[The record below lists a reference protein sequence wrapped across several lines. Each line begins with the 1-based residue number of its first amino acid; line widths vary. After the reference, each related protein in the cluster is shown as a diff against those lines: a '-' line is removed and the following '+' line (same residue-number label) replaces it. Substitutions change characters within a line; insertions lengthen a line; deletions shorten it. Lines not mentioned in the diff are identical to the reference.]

1 MNDHL
6 QILRSLAIAI
16 LAGALIGL
24 EREYHHRLKEETG
37 FAGLRT
43 FTFFAVLGNLST
55 WIATLGHPWIL
66 PAAFM
71 GLVVLLGVSHYRSTV
86 PERDRGMTTEVAAL
100 ITFLIGSLVALQKIE
115 VSVALA
121 VVVAALLSAKPAFR
135 NWVERLTPE
144 DIYTTLKFAVVA
156 FVVFPILPDRAYG
169 PLGALNPHEIWVMVV
184 LISGVSFL
192 GYIALKLLGP
202 ERGIALSGLLG
213 GLASSTAVAV
223 SFSRRS
229 RENPELVPGCALAVV
244 IASTVMAGRI
254 AALVAA
260 VDPALFG
267 VLWIPLVAMGA
278 AGALAAAVL
287 WRRSRHRG
295 ITGAGLEVRNPFRLS
310 TVLAFGAA
318 YAAVLFLVK
327 AGQAFLPAGST
338 AAVAALSGLTQ
349 IDAITL
355 SMAKLAREG
364 MAAHAAAAF
373 IVVGALSNT
382 LSKALIVAGLG
393 HRRLRTPVFAGLG
406 VVFAAGLATLPFLLR

>member
-1 MNDHL
+1 LDDHL
-6 QILRSLAIAI
+6 ELVRSLAIAI
-16 LAGALIGL
+16 LTGALIGL
-24 EREYHHRLKEETG
+24 EREYHHRLKHETG

-66 PAAFM
+66 PVGFL
-71 GLVVLLGVSHYRSTV
+71 GLVLLLGVSHLRSAV
-86 PERDRGMTTEVAAL
+86 PERDRGMTTEVASL
-100 ITFLIGSLVALQKIE
+100 ITFLIGVLTALGRVEVA
-115 VSVALA
+115 VALA

-135 NWVERLTPE
+135 NWVEQLEPE

-156 FVVFPILPDRAYG
+156 FVVFPILPDRSYG
-169 PLGALNPHEIWVMVV
+169 PLAALNPHEIWIMVV

-202 ERGIALSGLLG
+202 DRGIALSGLLG

-229 RENPELVPGCALAVV
+229 REQPELVAGCALAVV
-244 IASTVMAGRI
+244 IASTVMVVRI

-260 VDPALFG
+260 VDPSLFRLLWMPLAAIGITG
-267 VLWIPLVAMGA
+267 VAC
-278 AGALAAAVL
+278 AAVL
-287 WRRSRHRG
+287 RGKARHQG
-295 ITGAGLEVRNPFRLS
+295 GTGAGLKVRNPFRLT

-318 YAAVLFLVK
+318 YAIVLFLVK
-327 AGQAFLPAGST
+327 AGQASLPAGST

-349 IDAITL
+349 VDAITL
-355 SMAKLAREG
+355 SVAKLAREG
-364 MAAHAAAAF
+364 MAEGAAAVF

-382 LSKALIVAGLG
+382 ASKAVIAGVLG
-393 HRRLRTPVFAGLG
+393 HRDLRLPVLMSLG
-406 VVFAAGLATLPFLLR
+406 IMFAAGLATVPWILR